1 MTSSKDAF
9 DLKAGSKDND
19 KAGDKIGDKY
29 DDKADDKIGG
39 KIFSDDKAFASDA
52 SASGEGMSAEE
63 ALIAQVAKD
72 AEATAQSAVTDGVE
86 EGVESGLEARVLDL
100 SDKLSRALAEVENA
114 RRRFEREKGDALR
127 YGASRLAADMFEVAD
142 NLRRACGFVS
152 AEAREGDENLRNLVV
167 GIEMTEKMLGDAFS
181 RHGIVVIEPEVG
193 TMFNADEHQAVSEIE
208 DRDVEEGCVV
218 EVVLR
223 GYRMGERLL
232 RPAQVVTA
240 MRKGEETATET
251 ETSQEKEE
259 ETENEKEKNGDASR
273 SNP

>member
-19 KAGDKIGDKY
+19 KAGDKVV
-29 DDKADDKIGG
+29 DKADDKVVDKAGG
-39 KIFSDDKAFASDA
+39 KIFSDDDKVFASDA

-208 DRDVEEGCVV
+208 SEDREEGCVV

-240 MRKGEETATET
+240 KRKGEGEITEAEKT
-251 ETSQEKEE
+251 PENSEKTSK
-259 ETENEKEKNGDASR
+259 TNE
-273 SNP
+273 